1 MNRSSQH
8 SRFVVGLTGGIG
20 SGKTTVANLFSRQ
33 GIEIIDADEISR
45 TLVKTGSPAL
55 EAIIKHFGSSITDA
69 EGNLDRKQL
78 RELVFAD
85 NAEKEWLENLL
96 HPLVRQEIQRQVAA
110 SSSQYVI
117 IVVPLLLESENY
129 SDVDR
134 ILVIDVPEDVQ
145 LERIKKRDGSSETL
159 ARSMMDAQMKR
170 EGRLESADD
179 VISNNS
185 SMDSLE
191 KQVKNLHH
199 QYLQLSVR

>member
-1 MNRSSQH
+1 MNQSSQH

-20 SGKTTVANLFSRQ
+20 SGKTKVANLFSRQ

-117 IVVPLLLESENY
+117 IVVPLLLESGNY

-159 ARSMMDAQMKR
+159 ARSIMDAQMKR
-170 EGRLESADD
+170 EERLESADD

-185 SMDSLE
+185 GMDSLE

-199 QYLQLSVR
+199 QYLQLSVK

>member
-1 MNRSSQH
+1 MNQSSQH

-20 SGKTTVANLFSRQ
+20 SGKSTVANLFSRQ

-45 TLVKTGSPAL
+45 TLVKTGSPVL

-199 QYLQLSVR
+199 QYLQLSVK

>member
-45 TLVKTGSPAL
+45 TLVKTGSPVL

-134 ILVIDVPEDVQ
+134 ILVIDVTEDVQ

-159 ARSMMDAQMKR
+159 ARSIMDAQMKR
-170 EGRLESADD
+170 ERRLESADD

-185 SMDSLE
+185 GIDSLE
-191 KQVKNLHH
+191 KQVKNLHN
-199 QYLQLSVR
+199 QYLQLSVK

>member
-1 MNRSSQH
+1 MNQSSQH

-20 SGKTTVANLFSRQ
+20 SGKSTVANLFSRQ
-33 GIEIIDADEISR
+33 EIEIIDADEISR
-45 TLVKTGSPAL
+45 TLVKTGSPVL

-134 ILVIDVPEDVQ
+134 ILVIDVTEDVQ

-159 ARSMMDAQMKR
+159 ARSIMDAQMKR
-170 EGRLESADD
+170 ERRLKSADD

-185 SMDSLE
+185 GIDSLE
-191 KQVKNLHH
+191 KQVKNLHN
-199 QYLQLSVR
+199 QYLQLSVK

>member
-1 MNRSSQH
+1 MNQFSQH
-8 SRFVVGLTGGIG
+8 PRFVVGLTGGIC

-45 TLVKTGSPAL
+45 TLVKTGRPAL
-55 EAIIKHFGSSITDA
+55 KAIIKHFGSSITDA

-96 HPLVRQEIQRQVAA
+96 HPLVQQEIQRQVAA

-117 IVVPLLLESENY
+117 IVVPLLLESDNY
-129 SDVDR
+129 RDVDR

-159 ARSMMDAQMKR
+159 ARSIMDAQMKR
-170 EGRLESADD
+170 EERLESADD

-185 SMDSLE
+185 GMDSLE

-199 QYLQLSVR
+199 QYLQLSIK

>member
-1 MNRSSQH
+1 MNQFSQY
-8 SRFVVGLTGGIG
+8 SRFIVGLTGGIG

-45 TLVKTGSPAL
+45 ALVKTGSPAL

>member
-1 MNRSSQH
+1 MNQFSQH
-8 SRFVVGLTGGIG
+8 PRFVVGLTGGIC

-45 TLVKTGSPAL
+45 TLVKTGRPAL

-96 HPLVRQEIQRQVAA
+96 HPLVQQEIQRQVAA

-117 IVVPLLLESENY
+117 IVVPLLLESDNY
-129 SDVDR
+129 RDVDR

-159 ARSMMDAQMKR
+159 ARSIMDAQMKR
-170 EGRLESADD
+170 EERLESADD

-185 SMDSLE
+185 GMDSLE

-199 QYLQLSVR
+199 QYLQLSVK

>member
-1 MNRSSQH
+1 MNQFSQH
-8 SRFVVGLTGGIG
+8 PRFVVGLTGGIC
-20 SGKTTVANLFSRQ
+20 SGKTTVANLFCRQ
-33 GIEIIDADEISR
+33 GIEIIDADEISHA
-45 TLVKTGSPAL
+45 LVKAGTPAL
-55 EAIIKHFGSSITDA
+55 KFIIEHFGSSITDA

-96 HPLVRQEIQRQVAA
+96 HPLVRQEIQRQVAE

-117 IVVPLLLESENY
+117 IVVPRLLESGNY

-159 ARSMMDAQMKR
+159 ARSIMDAQMKR
-170 EGRLESADD
+170 EKRLESADD
-179 VISNNS
+179 VISNNGG
-185 SMDSLE
+185 MDSLE

-199 QYLQLSVR
+199 QYLQLSVK

>member
-1 MNRSSQH
+1 MNQSSQH

-20 SGKTTVANLFSRQ
+20 SGKTAVANLFSRQ

-45 TLVKTGSPAL
+45 TLVKTGSPVL

-96 HPLVRQEIQRQVAA
+96 HPLVRQEIERQVAA

-117 IVVPLLLESENY
+117 IVVPLLLESGNY

-159 ARSMMDAQMKR
+159 ARSIMDAQMKR
-170 EGRLESADD
+170 EERLESADD

-185 SMDSLE
+185 GIDSLE
-191 KQVKNLHH
+191 KQVKNLHN
-199 QYLQLSVR
+199 QYLQLSVK

>member
-1 MNRSSQH
+1 MNQSSQH

-20 SGKTTVANLFSRQ
+20 SGKTAVANLFSRQ

-45 TLVKTGSPAL
+45 TLVKTGSPVL

-96 HPLVRQEIQRQVAA
+96 HPLVRQEIERQVAA

-117 IVVPLLLESENY
+117 IVVPLLLESGNY

-159 ARSMMDAQMKR
+159 ARSIMDAQMKR
-170 EGRLESADD
+170 EKRLESADD

-185 SMDSLE
+185 GMDSLE

-199 QYLQLSVR
+199 QYLQLSVK

>member
-1 MNRSSQH
+1 MNQSSQH

-20 SGKTTVANLFSRQ
+20 SGKSTVANLFSRQ

-45 TLVKTGSPAL
+45 TLVKTGSPVL

-134 ILVIDVPEDVQ
+134 ILVIDVTEDVQ

-159 ARSMMDAQMKR
+159 ARSIMDAQMKR
-170 EGRLESADD
+170 ERRLESADD

-185 SMDSLE
+185 GIDSLE

>member
-1 MNRSSQH
+1 MNQSSQH

-20 SGKTTVANLFSRQ
+20 SGKSTVANLFSRQ

-45 TLVKTGSPAL
+45 TLVKTGSPVL

-69 EGNLDRKQL
+69 ERNLDRKQL

-134 ILVIDVPEDVQ
+134 ILVIDVTEDVQ

-159 ARSMMDAQMKR
+159 ARSIMDAQMKR
-170 EGRLESADD
+170 ERRLESADD

-185 SMDSLE
+185 GIDSLE
-191 KQVKNLHH
+191 KQVKNLHN
-199 QYLQLSVR
+199 QYLQLSVK

>member
-1 MNRSSQH
+1 MNQSSQH
-8 SRFVVGLTGGIG
+8 SRFIVGLTGGIA
-20 SGKTTVANLFSRQ
+20 SGKSTVANLFSCQ

-55 EAIIKHFGSSITDA
+55 EAIVKHFGSSITDA

-85 NAEKEWLENLL
+85 NAKKEWLENLL

-134 ILVIDVPEDVQ
+134 ILVIDVPENVQ

-159 ARSMMDAQMKR
+159 ARSIMDAQMKR
-170 EGRLESADD
+170 ERRLESADD

-185 SMDSLE
+185 GMDSLE
-191 KQVKNLHH
+191 EQVKNLHH
-199 QYLQLSVR
+199 QYLQLSVK

>member
-45 TLVKTGSPAL
+45 TLVKTGSPVL

-69 EGNLDRKQL
+69 ERNLDRKQL

>member
-45 TLVKTGSPAL
+45 TLVKTGSPVL

-134 ILVIDVPEDVQ
+134 ILVIDVTEDVQ
-145 LERIKKRDGSSETL
+145 LERIKKRDSSSETL
-159 ARSMMDAQMKR
+159 ARGIMDAQMKR
-170 EGRLESADD
+170 ERRLESADD

-185 SMDSLE
+185 GIDSLE
-191 KQVKNLHH
+191 KQVKNLHN
-199 QYLQLSVR
+199 QYLQLSVK

>member
-1 MNRSSQH
+1 MNQSSQH
-8 SRFVVGLTGGIG
+8 PRFVVGLTGGIC
-20 SGKTTVANLFSRQ
+20 SGKTTVANLFCRQ
-33 GIEIIDADEISR
+33 GIEIIDADEISHA
-45 TLVKTGSPAL
+45 LVKAGTPAL
-55 EAIIKHFGSSITDA
+55 EFIIEHFGSSITDA

>member
-1 MNRSSQH
+1 MNQSSQH

-20 SGKTTVANLFSRQ
+20 SGKTKVANLFSRQ

-85 NAEKEWLENLL
+85 KAEKEWLENLL

-159 ARSMMDAQMKR
+159 ARSIMDAQMKR
-170 EGRLESADD
+170 EERLESADD

-185 SMDSLE
+185 GMDSLE

-199 QYLQLSVR
+199 QYLQLSVK

>member
-1 MNRSSQH
+1 MNQSSQH

-20 SGKTTVANLFSRQ
+20 SGKSTVANLFSRQ

-159 ARSMMDAQMKR
+159 ARSIMDAQMKR
-170 EGRLESADD
+170 EERLESADD

-185 SMDSLE
+185 GMDSLE

-199 QYLQLSVR
+199 QYLQLSVK